1 MAIKIKRY
9 RGIVGCIVQ
18 PEDKEVLWLDIS
30 NSSKPVLKVY
40 IDGEWLKLAGGEGVE
55 PTPPSKLEN
64 PFYYGGSN
72 TEVTIDIINT
82 VIQYFSNTRN
92 YQVSANIIEPYY
104 YIALPDEVIL
114 SKVTTENNEQIKD
127 DFIFK
132 GNFTLNSIKYKLY
145 EFHLNSGLSLDAS
158 VTINV
163 TN

>member
-1 MAIKIKRY
+1 MVEVKFPLNIK
-9 RGIVGCIVQ
+9 
-18 PEDKEVLWLDIS
+18 
-30 NSSKPVLKVY
+30 SSLICSLFSV
-40 IDGEWLKLAGGEGVE
+40 
-55 PTPPSKLEN
+55 
-64 PFYYGGSN
+64 
-72 TEVTIDIINT
+72 VTIDIINT
-82 VIQYFSNTRN
+82 VIQDFSNTRN

-114 SKVTTENNEQIKD
+114 SKVTTENNEQIKE

-145 EFHLNSGLSLDAS
+145 EFHLNSGLSLDTS